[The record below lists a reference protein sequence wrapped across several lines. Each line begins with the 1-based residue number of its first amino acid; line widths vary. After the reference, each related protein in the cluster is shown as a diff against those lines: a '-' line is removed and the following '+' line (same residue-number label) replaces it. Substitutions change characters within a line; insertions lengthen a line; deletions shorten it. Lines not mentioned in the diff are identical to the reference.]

1 MSLLWFIVVFMW
13 MCYVFAV
20 VCDYGC
26 GCALIVN
33 IFMSI
38 LVSLLWFIVVFMW
51 MCYVFAVVCDYSCW
65 CVLIVTV

>member
-1 MSLLWFIVVFMW
+1 
-13 MCYVFAV
+13 
-20 VCDYGC
+20 
-26 GCALIVN
+26 
-33 IFMSI
+33 MSI